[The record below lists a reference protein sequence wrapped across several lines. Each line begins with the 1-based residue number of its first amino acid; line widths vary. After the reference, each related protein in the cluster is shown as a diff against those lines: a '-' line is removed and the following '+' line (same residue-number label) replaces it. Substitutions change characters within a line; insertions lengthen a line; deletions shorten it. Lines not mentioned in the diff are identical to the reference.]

1 MSDKTPVDELSRENL
16 IALVREL
23 QRQIGHLR
31 EENERLKRA
40 QRRQAA
46 PFSKEK
52 PVKNPKKPGRKK
64 GQGPFDR
71 RQAPT
76 GEPDITVDVQ
86 APPCCQT
93 VAVRWNRRGLSM

>member
-1 MSDKTPVDELSRENL
+1 MADKTPVDELSREEL
-16 IALVREL
+16 IALVRDQ
-23 QRQIGHLR
+23 QRQIAGLR
-31 EENERLKRA
+31 EEIERLKRA
-40 QRRQAA
+40 QWRQAA

-76 GEPDITVDVQ
+76 GTPDITVEAQ
-86 APPCCQT
+86 APPCCPDCGGALEQE
-93 VAVRWNRRGLSM
+93 GG